1 MPTHYTRVDVE
12 ERPLKELVICQ
23 MLVYRLADINFEV
36 TLFFKI
42 FLSGDRHLS
51 GGETDCHDILHGIAY
66 MSRTCLLSFWGRYPQ
81 RRSKSEIL
89 GLYKANVSKR

>member
-36 TLFFKI
+36 TLFFLNFFYLGTDISVVVKPIVMTFCTVLHICLERVFSRFGVVPPKALKI
-42 FLSGDRHLS
+42 RNCGPL
-51 GGETDCHDILHGIAY
+51 
-66 MSRTCLLSFWGRYPQ
+66 
-81 RRSKSEIL
+81 
-89 GLYKANVSKR
+89 